1 MVSKRVR
8 KSEKKPIRKLDMM
21 RGYAR
26 SIMLI
31 LALAISAL
39 WLSESHWFLSPIV
52 VKSIKSG
59 LRNVLGVVLFWFA
72 ITFLIGGSM
81 RCYLCCHVALTNENY
96 SLGDLWRAFSE
107 TCDEDDSDDTAFE
120 MIDTQSKPRSRV
132 AVAVVVAAEAKTST
146 PTPTAFL
153 RRTPPLDHALVLA
166 APSS

>member
-1 MVSKRVR
+1 VR

-52 VKSIKSG
+52 VKSIKIG
-59 LRNVLGVVLFWFA
+59 LRNVLGVMLFWFA

-107 TCDEDDSDDTAFE
+107 TCDEEDSDNASFE
-120 MIDTQSKPRSRV
+120 MIDTNEGPYFD
-132 AVAVVVAAEAKTST
+132 EET
-146 PTPTAFL
+146 PNNPGQGYHDASIEDAGIDEDGAT
-153 RRTPPLDHALVLA
+153 V
-166 APSS
+166 